1 MSDLPRPHGSH
12 ALAPEDLEP
21 REAAL
26 SPARLASA
34 VLGLGVA
41 AAIIIWG
48 LPWIADTTWTQIGH
62 QLARLDTS
70 DIVWLTVLTSCAV
83 LFYTLVMTGS
93 IQGLRTG
100 QAVISNLVGTM
111 ISTTFPLG
119 GAVGVGAT
127 YAMFRSWGFDRKDVS
142 SALTVIGVWN
152 ILGRAALPAIAAAW
166 MLYEAVGTLP
176 RQVVLA
182 LTIGGVAGGG
192 LLVFFVLAVASRTVA
207 GTLGSVIGWIA
218 TPVTHRM
225 GVERSAFR
233 QVALD
238 LRDRIATTVRTGG
251 LTMTAGM
258 AGFLGL
264 YAVVFW
270 LCLRFMGVDISP
282 VQAFAAYAVGRLL
295 TAFPVTPGSMGVT
308 EAGALAILVAGGASP
323 AGASAAVLLFSLFTN
338 VLHVPAGIIAGV
350 VWVVTA
356 GRSGSRP
363 GSGTTTSSG

>member
-1 MSDLPRPHGSH
+1 MSESPATATGST
-12 ALAPEDLEP
+12 LAEEDLGP
-21 REAAL
+21 QGAAL
-26 SPARLASA
+26 SPARIASA
-34 VLGLGVA
+34 FLGLGIA

-48 LPWIADTTWTQIGH
+48 LPWIADTSWQQIGS
-62 QLARLDTS
+62 QLRRLKAA
-70 DIVWLTVLTSCAV
+70 DIAWLTGLTSAAV

-93 IQGLRTG
+93 IRGLRTG

-176 RQVVLA
+176 RQVVFS
-182 LTIGGVAGGG
+182 LTLGGSIGGG
-192 LLVFFVLAVASRTVA
+192 LLLFFVLAVASRTIA
-207 GTLGSVIGWIA
+207 GGLGSTIGWLASPFIGRA
-218 TPVTHRM
+218 
-225 GVERSAFR
+225 GVERSDFR

-251 LTMTAGM
+251 LAMTAGM

-270 LCLRFMGVDISP
+270 LCLRYMGVDISP

-295 TAFPVTPGSMGVT
+295 TAFPITPGSMGVT

-338 VLHVPAGIIAGV
+338 VLHVPAGVVAGF
-350 VWVVTA
+350 VWVLTA
-356 GRSGSRP
+356 GRAGRRP
-363 GSGTTTSSG
+363 ATG

>member
-1 MSDLPRPHGSH
+1 MTDHSPGSTAISALDDDLDPQGAS
-12 ALAPEDLEP
+12 
-21 REAAL
+21 L
-26 SPARLASA
+26 SPARIASA
-34 VLGLGVA
+34 FLGLGIA
-41 AAIIIWG
+41 GTIIIWG
-48 LPWIADTTWTQIGH
+48 LPWIADTTWTQIGT
-62 QLARLDTS
+62 QLGRLS
-70 DIVWLTVLTSCAV
+70 GPNIAWLTGLTSVAV

-93 IQGLRTG
+93 IRGLKTG

-127 YAMFRSWGFDRKDVS
+127 YAMFRSWGFPRKDVS

-176 RQVVLA
+176 RQVVLS
-182 LTIGGVAGGG
+182 LMIGGGAGGG
-192 LLVFFVLAVASRTVA
+192 LLVGFVLAVASRTVA
-207 GTLGSVIGWIA
+207 GAIGSSIGWLASPFIA
-218 TPVTHRM
+218 RLD
-225 GVERSAFR
+225 VEREDFR

-238 LRDRIATTVRTGG
+238 LRERIATTVRTGG
-251 LTMTAGM
+251 WTMTLGM
-258 AGFLGL
+258 AGFLGF

-323 AGASAAVLLFSLFTN
+323 AGASAAGLLFSLFTN
-338 VLHVPAGIIAGV
+338 VLHVPAGVVAGA
-350 VWVVTA
+350 VWILTA
-356 GRSGSRP
+356 GRAGNRP
-363 GSGTTTSSG
+363 GTQ

>member
-1 MSDLPRPHGSH
+1 MSDQPATPHGSTS
-12 ALAPEDLEP
+12 LSGDLDP
-21 REAAL
+21 QGAGL
-26 SPARLASA
+26 SPARAASA
-34 VLGLGVA
+34 VVGLAVA
-41 AAIIIWG
+41 AVIIIWG
-48 LPWIADTTWTQIGH
+48 LPWIADTTWAQIGR
-62 QLARLDTS
+62 QLRRLTAT
-70 DIVWLTVLTSCAV
+70 DIAWLTGLTSVAV

-93 IQGLRTG
+93 IRGLRTG

-176 RQVVLA
+176 REVVFS
-182 LTIGGVAGGG
+182 LTLGGGIGGA
-192 LLVFFVLAVASRTVA
+192 LLLFFVLAVASRTVA
-207 GTLGSVIGWIA
+207 GGLGSALGWLA
-218 TPVTHRM
+218 SPLTRWFEVD
-225 GVERSAFR
+225 RSDFR

-238 LRDRIATTVRTGG
+238 LRSRIATTVRTGG
-251 LTMTAGM
+251 LAMTLGM
-258 AGFLGL
+258 IGFLGF
-264 YAVVFW
+264 YALVFW
-270 LCLRFMGVDISP
+270 LCLRYMGVDISP

-295 TAFPVTPGSMGVT
+295 TAFPITPGSMGVT

-350 VWVVTA
+350 VWVLTA
-356 GRSGSRP
+356 GRSPARP
-363 GSGTTTSSG
+363 HLGRSA